1 MSHVTIGC
9 IRGHSRGLGVAKENR
24 SLVEADGASN
34 EPLLWK
40 RENERTMAGA
50 LKLSLTL
57 VVVLAGVALG
67 QQPPDP
73 TSLALD
79 ALTLPKASPRH
90 EYKFQFQAHG
100 GIPPVKY
107 VLSQGAL
114 PTGMKLGEDGLLAGT
129 STTTGE
135 YKFTITAT
143 DGSNPPQK
151 AFRAFV
157 LRIVPPMVMEWKRY
171 ARVNGNRIDGSVVIS
186 NNTEDDFDFTF
197 VVVAVADNGRAV
209 AIGYQHVPMKGG
221 IDSLE
226 IPFGGTL
233 SRGNYV
239 VHVDAVGEVAA
250 KEKIYRT
257 RLETKE
263 KLAILVGP

>member
-1 MSHVTIGC
+1 MTERLAG
-9 IRGHSRGLGVAKENR
+9 IRTLFLAL
-24 SLVEADGASN
+24 LVVS
-34 EPLLWK
+34 
-40 RENERTMAGA
+40 AGA
-50 LKLSLTL
+50 AS
-57 VVVLAGVALG
+57 A

-73 TSLALD
+73 TNLSLD

-90 EYKFQFQAHG
+90 QYKFQFQAHG
-100 GIPPVKY
+100 GIPPMKY

-114 PTGMKLGEDGLLAGT
+114 PTGMKLGEDGLLTGT
-129 STTTGE
+129 PTSTGE
-135 YKFTITAT
+135 YKFTVTVT
-143 DGSNPPQK
+143 DSSNPPQK

-157 LRIVPPMVMEWKRY
+157 LRVSPPMVMEWKRY
-171 ARVNGNRIDGSVVIS
+171 ARVTGNRIDGSIVIS

-197 VVVAVADNGRAV
+197 VVLAVAENGRAV
-209 AIGYQHVPMKGG
+209 AIGYQHVPLKSGV
-221 IDSLE
+221 DSLE
-226 IPFGGTL
+226 VPFGETL

-250 KEKIYRT
+250 KDQIYRT